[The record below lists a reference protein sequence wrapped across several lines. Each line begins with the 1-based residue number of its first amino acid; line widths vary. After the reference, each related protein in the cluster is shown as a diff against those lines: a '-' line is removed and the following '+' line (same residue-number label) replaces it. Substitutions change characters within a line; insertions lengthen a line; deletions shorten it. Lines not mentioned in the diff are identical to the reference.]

1 MIFIKIPST
10 VHTGNDGY
18 TNVLHELGIE
28 SEPNTYMYLNITEF
42 SVGPYT
48 DEDGNVDESKA
59 VLINKEGQAIVTVN
73 KRPVDLVNMLGQ
85 CIMEVL

>member
-10 VHTGNDGY
+10 VHTSDGY

-28 SEPNTYMYLNITEF
+28 SEPNTYMYLNITGF
-42 SVGPYT
+42 SVGPHT

-59 VLINKEGQAIVTVN
+59 VLINKEGQAVVTVN
-73 KRPVDLVNMLGQ
+73 KKPVDLVNMLGS
-85 CIMEVL
+85 CVMEVL